1 MMSTSD
7 RLDQSLTELFDLP
20 PTTAPVVVV
29 ESVPVRVDPVCDE
42 DATMQSDAAFAR
54 KNIRSL
60 IQQGSSAMQELLQV
74 AKLSEHPRAYEVAAA
89 MLKNLADLNKDLLEV
104 HQRQKKLEEV
114 SAAPVMSSGPI
125 QVDKAVF
132 VGSTLQLA
140 ELLQTKVVETP

>member
-1 MMSTSD
+1 M
-7 RLDQSLTELFDLP
+7 TELFDLP
-20 PTTAPVVVV
+20 PSTPPVIRV
-29 ESVPVRVDPVCDE
+29 ESVPVRADPVCDE

-114 SAAPVMSSGPI
+114 APVVALGAGPI

-140 ELLQTKVVETP
+140 ELLQAKVVETP

>member
-1 MMSTSD
+1 M
-7 RLDQSLTELFDLP
+7 TELFDLP
-20 PTTAPVVVV
+20 PSTPPVIRV
-29 ESVPVRVDPVCDE
+29 ESVPVRADPVCDE

-114 SAAPVMSSGPI
+114 APVAALGAGPI

-140 ELLQTKVVETP
+140 ELLQSKVLETP

>member
-1 MMSTSD
+1 
-7 RLDQSLTELFDLP
+7 
-20 PTTAPVVVV
+20 
-29 ESVPVRVDPVCDE
+29 
-42 DATMQSDAAFAR
+42 MQSDAAFAR
-54 KNIRSL
+54 KNIRAL
-60 IQQGSSAMQELLQV
+60 IQQGSSAMRELLQV

-114 SAAPVMSSGPI
+114 APVAALGAGPI

-140 ELLQTKVVETP
+140 ELLQAKVVETP

>member
-1 MMSTSD
+1 MSD
-7 RLDQSLTELFDLP
+7 RLDQSMTELFDLP
-20 PTTAPVVVV
+20 PSTPPVIRV
-29 ESVPVRVDPVCDE
+29 ESVPAHVDSVGDE
-42 DATMQSDAAFAR
+42 DPTMQSDAAFAR

-60 IQQGSSAMQELLQV
+60 IQQGSAAMQELLQV

-89 MLKNLADLNKDLLEV
+89 MLKNLAELNKDLLEV

-114 SAAPVMSSGPI
+114 APVAALGAGPI

-140 ELLQTKVVETP
+140 ELLQSKVLETP

>member
-1 MMSTSD
+1 MSD
-7 RLDQSLTELFDLP
+7 RLDQSMTELFDLP
-20 PTTAPVVVV
+20 PSTPPVIRV
-29 ESVPVRVDPVCDE
+29 ESVPVRADPVCDE

-89 MLKNLADLNKDLLEV
+89 MLKNLAELNKDLLEV

-114 SAAPVMSSGPI
+114 APVVALGAGPI

-140 ELLQTKVVETP
+140 ELLQAKVVETP